1 MQRGL
6 KFRAEVVWSAAALAL
21 LVLLSLAGV
30 GCGGD
35 ETSQGEVGGQAT
47 LPPPLPPVETTLA
60 SDTPEVASAEELA
73 VVEPREVTYEEAESA
88 FLERRYAEAV
98 DLFMH
103 YTERRA
109 RNPWGHYML
118 GLSAWK
124 SGDNWLA
131 EEAFQRA
138 LELDSTHVK
147 SWLNLGRVLLDEGRA
162 DEALEMIDQALALE
176 LESSVAFRLEGRAY
190 HQLGLLE
197 DAIDSYRQAILID
210 DEDVWSMNNM
220 GLIYIEQERFDEALR
235 PLARAVELSP
245 DVAIFHNNL
254 GVALEQA
261 GHYRAAED
269 AFRAV
274 LVIDDAY
281 EKAEVNLVRV
291 EALEEDPDLLPVDL
305 AELAQRF
312 AEEVEGWRE
321 AVAWRDWQ

>member
-6 KFRAEVVWSAAALAL
+6 KFRPEVVWSTAALAL
-21 LVLLSLAGV
+21 FVLLSLAGV

-35 ETSQGEVGGQAT
+35 ETSQGDVGGQAT

-60 SDTPEVASAEELA
+60 SDTPEVATEEELA
-73 VVEPREVTYEEAESA
+73 VVEPREVSYEEAEST

-98 DLFMH
+98 DLFML
-103 YTERRA
+103 YAERRA
-109 RNPWGHYML
+109 ENPWGHYML

-131 EEAFQRA
+131 EEAFRRA

-147 SWLNLGRVLLDEGRA
+147 SWLNLARVLLDEERA
-162 DEALEMIDQALALE
+162 DEALEMIDEALALE
-176 LESSVAFRLEGRAY
+176 QESNVALRLEARAY

-197 DAIDSYRQAILID
+197 EAIDSYRQAILID
-210 DEDVWSMNNM
+210 DEDAWSMNNM

-235 PLARAVELSP
+235 PLARAVGLSP
-245 DVAIFHNNL
+245 DIPIFHNNL
-254 GVALEQA
+254 GVALERT

-274 LVIDDAY
+274 LAIDDTY
-281 EKAEVNLVRV
+281 EKAEVSLVRV
-291 EALEEDPDLLPVDL
+291 AGLEEDPDLLPVDL

-312 AEEVEGWRE
+312 VDEVEGWRE

>member
-1 MQRGL
+1 M
-6 KFRAEVVWSAAALAL
+6 
-21 LVLLSLAGV
+21 
-30 GCGGD
+30 
-35 ETSQGEVGGQAT
+35 
-47 LPPPLPPVETTLA
+47 
-60 SDTPEVASAEELA
+60 
-73 VVEPREVTYEEAESA
+73 
-88 FLERRYAEAV
+88 
-98 DLFMH
+98 
-103 YTERRA
+103 
-109 RNPWGHYML
+109 
-118 GLSAWK
+118 
-124 SGDNWLA
+124 
-131 EEAFQRA
+131 
-138 LELDSTHVK
+138 K

-312 AEEVEGWRE
+312 ADEVEGWRE